1 MQPIF
6 LIGYMGSGKT
16 TLGRALSVATGRR
29 FIDLDHYIENRYC
42 CSVRDIFQQ
51 HGEERFR
58 QIERNML
65 HEVADFEDVIVACG
79 GGTPCFYDNVD
90 FMNEHG
96 VTVFLDTPIDRLHS
110 RLMRGRAKRPLIA
123 DKSDDELRTFIINAL
138 NERMPFYSKANH
150 KFSSQLL
157 ETESEVAVSVKQFIE
172 QFL

>member
-1 MQPIF
+1 
-6 LIGYMGSGKT
+6 MGSGKT

-29 FIDLDHYIENRYC
+29 FIDLDHYIENRFC

-51 HGEERFR
+51 QGEDKFR

-90 FMNEHG
+90 YMNEHG
-96 VTVFLDTPIDRLHS
+96 ITVFLDTPIERLHS

-123 DKSDDELRTFIINAL
+123 DKNEEELKTFIIKAL
-138 NERMPFYSKANH
+138 EQRMPFYSKANH
-150 KFSSQLL
+150 KFSSQYL
-157 ETESEVAVSVKQFIE
+157 ETESEVSVSVKQFIE
-172 QFL
+172 NYL

>member
-1 MQPIF
+1 
-6 LIGYMGSGKT
+6 MGSGKT

-29 FIDLDHYIENRYC
+29 FIDLDYYIENRFC

-51 HGEERFR
+51 QGEDKFR

-90 FMNEHG
+90 YMNEHG
-96 VTVFLDTPIDRLHS
+96 ITVFLDTPIERLHS

-123 DKSDDELRTFIINAL
+123 DKNEEELRAFIIKAL
-138 NERMPFYSKANH
+138 EQRMPFYSKANH
-150 KFSSQLL
+150 KFSSQYL
-157 ETESEVAVSVKQFIE
+157 ETESEVSVSVKQFIE
-172 QFL
+172 NYL

>member
-1 MQPIF
+1 
-6 LIGYMGSGKT
+6 MGSGKT

-29 FIDLDHYIENRYC
+29 FIDLDHYIENRFC

-51 HGEERFR
+51 QGEDKFR

-90 FMNEHG
+90 YMNEHG
-96 VTVFLDTPIDRLHS
+96 ITVFLDTPIERLHS

-123 DKSDDELRTFIINAL
+123 DKNEEELRAFIITAL
-138 NERMPFYSKANH
+138 EQRMPFYSKANH
-150 KFSSQLL
+150 KFSSQYL
-157 ETESEVAVSVKQFIE
+157 ETESEVSVSVKQFIE
-172 QFL
+172 NYL